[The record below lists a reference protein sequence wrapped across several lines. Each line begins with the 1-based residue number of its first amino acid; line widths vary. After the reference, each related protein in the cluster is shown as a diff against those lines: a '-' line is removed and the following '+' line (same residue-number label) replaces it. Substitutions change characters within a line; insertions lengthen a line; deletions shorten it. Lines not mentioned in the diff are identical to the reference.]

1 MTDIVSYFTDL
12 GVKQKDLG
20 TFLDLLERKRIHKG
34 QTILDEGLVEN
45 YVSFLQTG
53 LVRYYILKED
63 KEITFDFI
71 FPHTFFC
78 SYDSF
83 FTRKPTQFYSTA
95 LTDCEI
101 LRISYNDLNSLYL
114 TCDLAKNFE
123 KALTEKLLLRKLKRE
138 LFLLSKSPEE
148 RYNDLLSEQPRLI
161 QEIPAKYLATYLGV
175 VPETLSR
182 IRKRI
187 S

>member
-20 TFLDLLERKRIHKG
+20 AFLDLLERKRIHKG

-45 YVSFLQTG
+45 YVAFLQTG

-101 LRISYNDLNSLYL
+101 LRISY
-114 TCDLAKNFE
+114 
-123 KALTEKLLLRKLKRE
+123 
-138 LFLLSKSPEE
+138 
-148 RYNDLLSEQPRLI
+148 
-161 QEIPAKYLATYLGV
+161 
-175 VPETLSR
+175 
-182 IRKRI
+182 
-187 S
+187 